1 MADFLESVCR
11 VGVGWYWLFFASQK
25 WGGVAWVHPVMVSA
39 GQKNPVPGVHEF
51 LVQVVTP
58 NWQLFAVGET
68 VGETLAG
75 ALLVLGLATR
85 WAAVLAVLLALGLSF
100 SIAFGLPDVGLR
112 WLYYLGVIASLA
124 IAVNGPGSL
133 ALERLVQVPGWLR
146 S

>member
-1 MADFLESVCR
+1 MADFLQSVCR
-11 VGVGWYWLFFASQK
+11 IGVGLYWLYFASQK
-25 WGGVAWVHPVMVSA
+25 WNGVAWVHPLMVNA
-39 GQKNPVPGVHEF
+39 GARNPVPGVHEF

-68 VGETLAG
+68 AGETVAG

-124 IAVNGPGSL
+124 IAVNGAGSL
-133 ALERLVQVPGWLR
+133 ALDRLIPVPRWLQ